1 MKKGGWRVQ
10 IWVEVE
16 ATIATFE
23 EQIPTRMN

>member
-16 ATIATFE
+16 VTIATFE
-23 EQIPTRMN
+23 EQIPTIG